1 MYTSSPSR
9 THSLTDC
16 PAPGLSRANF
26 RLSMKQQAGGSGGGE
41 ASSNGRRRITLGPG
55 LFAPDIQGGGP
66 DKSANKV
73 RFPSGYSPLSIC
85 TQAISPLSS
94 SSPFRTGVSL
104 SQSILDFDVV
114 C

>member
-73 RFPSGYSPLSIC
+73 RFPSGYSPLSIY
-85 TQAISPLSS
+85 TGNLPTLLILFLSYWCLLV
-94 SSPFRTGVSL
+94 PIHPGF
-104 SQSILDFDVV
+104 
-114 C
+114 